1 MLRREANSF
10 NGDLDSSSPYPEL
23 SKPQNHPPMTQYELV
38 QARRYLQ
45 QDVLVLRR
53 VEGISAT
60 TLKIVWDVS
69 KKIKLRLKKRM

>member
-1 MLRREANSF
+1 
-10 NGDLDSSSPYPEL
+10 
-23 SKPQNHPPMTQYELV
+23 MTQYELV

-45 QDVLVLRR
+45 QDVLSLKR

-69 KKIKLRLKKRM
+69 AFRIFKQLEYSPSLLLIL